1 MVNMRLIVVALIFI
15 AACAPEPTT
24 PADTNLAGSWTA
36 PSTDVFTLSKIR
48 MEMIQEPKGIV
59 SGKWFAHGSGGRAGC
74 PSFTPC
80 ETSGSL
86 IGRNTV
92 AQVEIALISAGK
104 FEGVL
109 VENDRLRGIFAVEDG
124 YDTITFNRV
133 SSTPAT
139 SRSIR

>member
-1 MVNMRLIVVALIFI
+1 MKLIIAALILT

-24 PADTNLAGSWTA
+24 PADSNLAGSWTA
-36 PSTDVFTLSKIR
+36 PSANLFTLSKIR
-48 MEMIQEPKGIV
+48 MEMIQEPKGVV
-59 SGKWFAHGSGGRAGC
+59 SGKWFAHGSGGFAGC

-80 ETSGSL
+80 DTSGDL

-92 AQVEIALISAGK
+92 AQVEIALIAAGK

-109 VENDRLRGIFAVEDG
+109 VENDKLRGIFAVGDG

>member
-1 MVNMRLIVVALIFI
+1 MRAATFHGSFDKLDGFSNNMKLIVVALILVS
-15 AACAPEPTT
+15 ACAPEPTT

-36 PSTDVFTLSKIR
+36 PAAEVHTLSKIR

-59 SGKWFAHGSGGRAGC
+59 SGKWFAHGSGGWAGC

-80 ETSGSL
+80 EASGSL

-92 AQVEIALISAGK
+92 AQVEIALVGAGK

-109 VENDRLRGIFAVEDG
+109 IENDK
-124 YDTITFNRV
+124 
-133 SSTPAT
+133 
-139 SRSIR
+139 